1 MRRTARKCAAIDR
14 TLSPDLIARFRV
26 ELERLQAES
35 GRLGVAVSGG
45 PDSLALL
52 LLAQAAMPGKVSAA
66 TVDHGLRPESAQEA
80 AFVASLCQE
89 LDVPHEVLTVDVPPG
104 NLQANARAARYRA
117 LGAWLDIEGLGAI
130 ATAHHADDQA
140 ETLVMRLN
148 RGSGLSGLAGIRAD
162 TVIAGHGGRLI
173 RPLLGWRKVELE
185 DLVHA
190 CGIEPV
196 LDPSNA
202 NEEFDRVRIRKALA
216 KADWLDI
223 SAIAQSASHLQ
234 ELDTELAV
242 LAQREWETCV
252 TFVGDQVAYQ
262 PSADGLRMTRQRIL
276 TRAIAELGGELP
288 RGSQVA
294 ALLDALERGEGGNL
308 AGVLAKSGKEGW
320 VLRREPPRH

>member
-14 TLSPDLIARFRV
+14 TLSPDLIARFRA
-26 ELERLQAES
+26 ELERLRAES

-52 LLAQAAMPGKVSAA
+52 LLAQTTMPGRVAAA

-80 AFVASLCQE
+80 AFVASLCQG
-89 LDVPHEVLTVDVPPG
+89 LGVPHKVLEVDVPSG
-104 NLQANARAARYRA
+104 NLQANARAARYGA
-117 LGAWLDIEGLGAI
+117 LGMWLDTEGLTAI

-140 ETLVMRLN
+140 ETFLMRLN

-162 TVIAGHGGRLI
+162 TVIADHGGRLI

-185 DLVHA
+185 ELVRA

-196 LDPSNA
+196 HDPSNA
-202 NEEFDRVRIRKALA
+202 NEDFDRVRIRKALA
-216 KADWLDI
+216 EADWLDI

-234 ELDTELAV
+234 ELDAELAEV
-242 LAQREWETCV
+242 AQREWDACV
-252 TFVGDQVAYQ
+252 TFVGDQIIYR
-262 PSADGLRMTRQRIL
+262 PGMDGLRMTRQRIL
-276 TRAIAELGGELP
+276 TRAIAELGGEMP

-294 ALLDALERGEGGNL
+294 ALLDALEQGEGGNL
-308 AGVLAKSGKEGW
+308 AGVLAKSGKERW
-320 VLRREPPRH
+320 VLRREPPRR